1 MRRAV
6 DFPPGQRLGSPH
18 RWPVAAALT
27 CDFRALART
36 TQGYCA
42 ELAGSETIMP
52 NMAAWNQPD
61 LCDMTTPAIVDRDP
75 IVAAI
80 GCEGTAPVLKR
91 GPPPRSVRPERP
103 ATEPK

>member
-36 TQGYCA
+36 TQGYRA

-52 NMAAWNQPD
+52 NMAA
-61 LCDMTTPAIVDRDP
+61 
-75 IVAAI
+75 
-80 GCEGTAPVLKR
+80 
-91 GPPPRSVRPERP
+91 
-103 ATEPK
+103 